1 MKKIHFILIVLIFFS
16 SVYAGNELTLEKLY
30 SDTPLLGIPPRDV
43 LWSSDESL
51 CAFLWNEET
60 GRIRNLYSFEP
71 DSGAKP
77 IKLTSFNKRGIS
89 GFCWGRHSR
98 EIFYLQG
105 TSIYAFDIE
114 KLSGKEIHKS
124 RGRLRSLILSPNGSF
139 LCYLQDGNIWLYDL
153 EAGVESQATE
163 FDSSKGGIGRLS
175 LSPDSLRIVFYYQEY
190 DGIRQV
196 DIPQF
201 EQEKVTLQKVSRPF
215 PGDPNNTRKIG
226 VLDIPRKEV
235 RWVPLELDTL
245 LSLSWSPSGKKL
257 LVEESAD
264 YAGRRSIYVCH
275 ADDLSPEIVFL
286 EENPQFTFSWI
297 WSCLWINDG
306 SIALTSDKSGYCH
319 LYSLNLLDKELKQLT
334 SGEWEVLE
342 IFPVRGEGLY
352 FIANTIRPENRD
364 LYKVHPGS
372 GNIQRIAGRDGV
384 YRPFISKSGKNICAL
399 FSDDMT
405 PFDLY
410 FIRDKKLYRK
420 TKSPRPEFND
430 FLWVKTSY
438 LDIPGE
444 EDGVKIRAK
453 MMVPPDF
460 DPGEKYP
467 VIIGSVYSNA
477 VLNQWGGRD
486 SHPTWGLDQY
496 LVQEENYILL
506 NLDMRGSLG
515 YGRKFREDMFKG
527 YGRVDIKDIA
537 AAANYL
543 KSLPYIHGDKIG
555 IWGSSYGGLMTL
567 MSLFK
572 NPDLFACGIAGAPAT
587 NVYHAFPGQMEVM
600 KSAEDTEAYQNSSAY
615 FWSQGLEAPAM
626 IIHGIRDT
634 TVLFMDSVNLAKK
647 MIREGKDF
655 EFVVLP
661 DASHAWDMGPLHQT
675 LFAFRKMID
684 FFARHLKN

>member
-1 MKKIHFILIVLIFFS
+1 MRKIYFIMFLLILFPTLH
-16 SVYAGNELTLEKLY
+16 AEDELALVTLY
-30 SDTPLLGIPPRDV
+30 SESPLLGIPPREV

-51 CAFLWNEET
+51 CVFLWNEEA
-60 GRIRNLYSFEP
+60 GRIRNLYCFEP
-71 DSGAKP
+71 ASGEKP
-77 IKLTSFNKRGIS
+77 IKLTSFNQEGIS
-89 GFCWGRHSR
+89 GICWGRHSN

-105 TSIYAFDIE
+105 RAIHAFDIK

-124 RGRLRSLILSPNGSF
+124 QGRLRSLALSPNGSF
-139 LCYLQDGNIWLYDL
+139 LYYLQDGNIWFYDL
-153 EAGVESQATE
+153 ETEKESQVTD
-163 FDSSKGGIGRLS
+163 FDSTKGRIGRLS
-175 LSPDSLRIVFYYQEY
+175 LSPDSLRFVFYYQEY

-196 DIPQF
+196 DIPRF
-201 EQEKVTLQKVSRPF
+201 EQERVSLQKVSRPF
-215 PGDPNNTRKIG
+215 PGDQNNIRKIG
-226 VLDIPRKEV
+226 VLDIPQNEV
-235 RWVPLELDTL
+235 KWIPLELDTL
-245 LSLSWSPSGKKL
+245 LSLSWSPSGKKF

-264 YAGRRSIYVCH
+264 FANRRSIYVCH
-275 ADDLSPEIVFL
+275 LENLNPENVFL
-286 EENPQFTFSWI
+286 EENPKFTFSWI
-297 WSCLWINDG
+297 WSCQWIND
-306 SIALTSDKSGYCH
+306 SLIALTSDRSGFCH
-319 LYSLNLLDKELKQLT
+319 LYSLNLLDKKLKQLT
-334 SGEWEVLE
+334 SGEWEVLQT
-342 IFPVRGEGLY
+342 FPVKGEALY
-352 FIANTIRPENRD
+352 FIANTTRPENRD
-364 LYKVHPGS
+364 LYKVHLKS
-372 GNIQRIAGRDGV
+372 GDVQRIAGRDGV

-410 FIRDKKLYRK
+410 FIQDKKLHRM
-420 TKSPRPEFND
+420 TESPRPEFKD
-430 FLWVKTSY
+430 IFWVKTSY
-438 LDIPGE
+438 LDIKG

-453 MMVPPDF
+453 MMVPNNF
-460 DPGEKYP
+460 DPEKKYP
-467 VIIGSVYSNA
+467 AIIGSVYSNA

-496 LVQEENYILL
+496 LVQVEKYILL

-527 YGRVDIKDIA
+527 YGTVDIKDIA

-543 KSLPYIHGDKIG
+543 KSLPYIEADKIG

-600 KSAEDTEAYQNSSAY
+600 KSADDKEAYQNSSAY

-634 TVLFMDSVNLAKK
+634 TVLFMDSVNLARK
-647 MIREGKDF
+647 MIKEGKDF
-655 EFVVLP
+655 EIVVLP
-661 DASHAWDMGPLHQT
+661 DASHAWDMGPIYQT